1 MFIGLYMNE
10 VTLIKRL
17 PTVGE
22 LKTFHEAVGWE
33 NVDDAAIATALE
45 STLFGCVVI
54 HKGRAIGCGRV
65 IGDGGMYFYIQDV
78 IVLPEYQGRGIGR
91 LLMNAVM
98 EYLGAVAKPNA
109 FIGLMSAKDKSGF
122 YLKFGFEERPPGRP
136 GMFKVWK

>member
-22 LKTFHEAVGWE
+22 LKFFHEAVGWD
-33 NVDDAAIATALE
+33 NVDDAAIATALKN
-45 STLFGCVVI
+45 SLFGCVI
-54 HKGRAIGCGRV
+54 AYKGRTIGCGRV
-65 IGDGGMYFYIQDV
+65 IGDGGMYFYIQDI
-78 IVLPEYQGRGIGR
+78 IVLPEYRGRGIGR

-122 YLKFGFEERPPGRP
+122 YLKFGFTERPPGRP
-136 GMFKVWK
+136 GMFRVWK